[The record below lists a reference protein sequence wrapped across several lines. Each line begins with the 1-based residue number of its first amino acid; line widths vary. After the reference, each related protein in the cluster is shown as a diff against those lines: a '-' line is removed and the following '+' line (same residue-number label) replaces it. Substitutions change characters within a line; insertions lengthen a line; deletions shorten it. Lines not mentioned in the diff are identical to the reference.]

1 MKVFIKNKLFSVRG
15 NSSVQ
20 DESGKDVFFVRGK
33 LFSPTHV
40 KFVCGPDKEKLYKV
54 RNKWFNFFAYR
65 AYVYNENG
73 EKVACVKH
81 PPFGG
86 KRFVVEGYQD
96 EIYIDGEFFS
106 PRSSILRNGKPI
118 GTIDRQFT
126 VVRDAF
132 CLEGDDADL
141 PFLIALV
148 IAIDNIY
155 DKITK

>member
-15 NSSVQ
+15 SSSVK
-20 DESGKDVFFVRGK
+20 DETGRDAYYVRGK

-40 KFVCGPDKEKLYKV
+40 KYVCNAEKEKLYKV

-65 AYVYNENG
+65 AYVYNAEG
-73 EKVACVKH
+73 EKIACVKH

-86 KRFVVEGYQD
+86 KRFVVEGYRE
-96 EIYIDGEFFS
+96 EISVDGEFFS
-106 PRSSILRNGKPI
+106 MRSSIYRNGKPI

-126 VVRDAF
+126 VVQDAF
-132 CLEGDDADL
+132 CLEGEEEDI

-155 DKITK
+155 DKITR